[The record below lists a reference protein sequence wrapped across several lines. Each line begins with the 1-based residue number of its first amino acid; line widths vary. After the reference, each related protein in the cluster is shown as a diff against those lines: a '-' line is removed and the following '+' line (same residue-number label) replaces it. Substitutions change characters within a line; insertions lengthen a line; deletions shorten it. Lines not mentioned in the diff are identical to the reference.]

1 MADEKPINLDPV
13 TSALGVPPV
22 SPVGAVRTLGDPRG
36 VLAGGVEDAVASG
49 EMASNDDVIDTLN
62 DLLEACRDGE
72 YGFAAC
78 ADHTSS
84 TDLRELLLRHAGECR
99 TAGLE
104 LQTLIRQLGGE
115 ADEGGSVSG
124 ALHRGWVS
132 VRGTLGGYSDQAM
145 LDECERGEDAAVASY
160 RKALRTNLPT
170 AIRNVVERQA
180 QGAQRNHDQ
189 VKSMRDALKNK
200 G

>member
-1 MADEKPINLDPV
+1 MTDEKPMNLDPV
-13 TSALGVPPV
+13 TAVPGMRPMGTGDIA
-22 SPVGAVRTLGDPRG
+22 GAVGDPES
-36 VLAGGVEDAVASG
+36 VLPAEVVDAAASG
-49 EMASNDDVIDTLN
+49 EIASNDEVIDTLN

-78 ADHTSS
+78 AEHTSS
-84 TDLRELLLRHAGECR
+84 TDLQTLLLRHAGECR
-99 TAGLE
+99 TAALE

-115 ADEGGSVSG
+115 ADEGGTVSG

-145 LDECERGEDAAVASY
+145 LDECERGEDSAVASY
-160 RKALRTNLPT
+160 HKALRTHLPS
-170 AIRNVVERQA
+170 AVRNVVERQA

-189 VKSMRDALKNK
+189 VKVMRDALKAK